1 MEKKKGK
8 MKIVNSLLVEITN
21 VFNEFEI
28 KEEIDFKIS
37 NIENFDYQINNLVK
51 HQNHR
56 NIGEIIDKIG
66 LLLNEHEIVENF
78 ELTKN
83 NFINIRINL
92 NDCDV
97 FLSDIENNLLTKHP
111 KKILIDYGGPNIG
124 KPLHVGHLRSLNIGR
139 SLKELNKIIG
149 HKVITDIH
157 LGDWGMPVA
166 QIIAFCEIENI
177 DIKTITAETLIEI
190 YPKASTLY
198 SESEDFKNLAQD
210 KNKDLNNQD
219 TVAISEW
226 AFLKKISIDSIKKT
240 LFTLNHDFDLWLG
253 ESDVNQLIEP
263 MIKSLEK
270 DGKIVEDD
278 NALISAQDAD
288 PKILI
293 AKSDGSYLYLTT
305 DLATIIN
312 RIEKNDFD
320 IALYVVDS
328 RQKLHFD
335 QLFRT
340 VEYFNFPKREY
351 KHIDFGT
358 INDIEG
364 KPFKTRDG
372 GTEKLISLYNQTF
385 EYIKNI
391 NKDLTEDTIHKLA
404 NTVLTYSDLLT
415 NRKTDYKF
423 NLKKFT
429 NISGKTGIY
438 VQYARVRAKKI
449 IQNSKLDNSSNK
461 LVISNNSE
469 RNLAIGLINLQINID
484 QSIKFNEP
492 HHLANYLY
500 EISNLFNIFYQEEN
514 ILNLKDEESRKS
526 KLLLTKYFLDTSE
539 IVFKCLGIETVDEM

>member
-1 MEKKKGK
+1 
-8 MKIVNSLLVEITN
+8 MKIVDSLLVEVSN
-21 VFNEFEI
+21 VFNEFGI

-51 HQNHR
+51 HQNHKK
-56 NIGEIIDKIG
+56 IAEIIDKVD
-66 LLLNEHEIVENF
+66 LLLSEHTIVENF

-97 FLSDIENNLLTKHP
+97 FLSDIENNLLTQNP
-111 KKILIDYGGPNIG
+111 KRILIDYGGPNIG

-149 HKVITDIH
+149 HKVTTDIH

-177 DIKTITAETLIEI
+177 EIKTITAETLLEI

-210 KNKDLNNQD
+210 KNKKLNNND
-219 TVAISEW
+219 KLGISEW
-226 AFLKKISIDSIKKT
+226 AYLKKISIDSIKET

-253 ESDVNQLIEP
+253 ESDVNELIEP

-270 DGKIVEDD
+270 DGKIVLDD
-278 NALISAQDAD
+278 NALVSAQDTD

-305 DLATIIN
+305 DLATIID
-312 RIEKNDFD
+312 RLKKNDFD
-320 IALYVVDS
+320 ISLYVVDS

-335 QLFRT
+335 QLFQT

-364 KPFKTRDG
+364 KPFKTREG
-372 GTEKLISLYNQTF
+372 GTEKLISLYNETF
-385 EYIKNI
+385 QYIRNI
-391 NKDLTEDTIHKLA
+391 NNELKEDTLHKLT

-438 VQYARVRAKKI
+438 VQYAHVRAKKI
-449 IQNSKLDNSSNK
+449 IQNSELDINTGKLA
-461 LVISNNSE
+461 ISNISD
-469 RNLAIGLINLQINID
+469 RNLAIGLINLQIIIN
-484 QSIKFNEP
+484 QSIEFNEP

-500 EISNLFNIFYQEEN
+500 EISNLFNVFYQEEN
-514 ILNLKDEESRKS
+514 ILNLKDEKFRKS

>member
-1 MEKKKGK
+1 
-8 MKIVNSLLVEITN
+8 MKIVDSLLVEVSN
-21 VFNEFEI
+21 VFNEFGI

-51 HQNHR
+51 HQNHEK
-56 NIGEIIDKIG
+56 IDEIIDKVD
-66 LLLNEHEIVENF
+66 LLLNEHAIVENF

-92 NDCDV
+92 DDCDV
-97 FLSDIENNLLTKHP
+97 FLSDIENNLLTENP
-111 KKILIDYGGPNIG
+111 KRIIIDYGGPNIG

-149 HKVITDIH
+149 HQVTTDIH

-166 QIIAFCEIENI
+166 QIIAFCEIEKI
-177 DIKTITAETLIEI
+177 DIKTITADKLLEI

-198 SESEDFKNLAQD
+198 SESEDFKNLAKD
-210 KNKDLNNQD
+210 KNKNLNNNEKR
-219 TVAISEW
+219 AISEW
-226 AFLKKISIDSIKKT
+226 VYLKKISIDSIKET

-253 ESDVNQLIEP
+253 ESDVNELIEP

-270 DGKIVEDD
+270 DGKIVLDD
-278 NALISAQDAD
+278 NALVSAQDTD

-305 DLATIIN
+305 DLATIID
-312 RIEKNDFD
+312 RLKKNDFD
-320 IALYVVDS
+320 TSLYVVDS

-335 QLFRT
+335 QLFQT

-358 INDIEG
+358 INDIDG
-364 KPFKTRDG
+364 KPFKTREG
-372 GTEKLISLYNQTF
+372 GTEKLISLYNETF
-385 EYIKNI
+385 QYIRNI
-391 NKDLTEDTIHKLA
+391 NNELKEDTLHKLT

-438 VQYARVRAKKI
+438 VQYAHVRAKKI
-449 IQNSKLDNSSNK
+449 IQNSKLDIKSSK
-461 LVISNNSE
+461 LSIANTSE
-469 RNLAIGLINLQINID
+469 RNLAIGLINLQIIIN
-484 QSIKFNEP
+484 QSIEFNEP

-500 EISNLFNIFYQEEN
+500 ELSNLFNIFYQEEN
-514 ILNLKDEESRKS
+514 ILNLKDEKSKKS